1 LIAHESEGLP
11 GSVVAVYSV
20 DSLKTANGEVIYVI
34 RGRRPSGEGA
44 CRAFL
49 RYLAHKIKV
58 ADVLEQTMH

>member
-1 LIAHESEGLP
+1 MIAQESEGLR

-20 DSLKTANGEVIYVI
+20 GSLETANGEVIYFI
-34 RGRRPSGEGA
+34 RGRRPSGERA